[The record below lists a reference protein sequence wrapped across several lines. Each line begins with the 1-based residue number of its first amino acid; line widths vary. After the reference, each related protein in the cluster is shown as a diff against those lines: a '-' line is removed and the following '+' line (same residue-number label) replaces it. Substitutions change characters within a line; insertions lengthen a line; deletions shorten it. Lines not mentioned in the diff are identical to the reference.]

1 MTGATLGSLQL
12 GSTPLGSIPAAPPI
26 PYNPAWANVNVII
39 QTVKVDS

>member
-12 GSTPLGSIPAAPPI
+12 GSTPLGSVPAAPT